1 MGCLRSKELNHSL
14 KVRQLKREKFELR
27 RLLLSGSN
35 MPGNWIYYPI
45 LPIILLM
52 WGSVRAG
59 IETLK
64 DRKMK
69 QGHFVMAG
77 VGGTSKVFKKMW
89 LCGEVLFKNVKVWWK
104 PGVTETMWVKQ
115 TASFPFGWGTAL
127 STEGPSINP
136 LSAAFLCLR
145 FFLSWEF
152 TSDKL
157 GNSLRR
163 WVFLLP
169 SDALRAA
176 ERIQRFTNEL
186 SLYSTVCFEIFSLN
200 LFHK

>member
-1 MGCLRSKELNHSL
+1 MRCLRPRELNHFL
-14 KVRQLKREKFELR
+14 KVRQLKREKFEFR
-27 RLLLSGSN
+27 HLLLSGSN

-59 IETLK
+59 IETLN

-69 QGHFVMAG
+69 QGHFVLAG
-77 VGGTSKVFKKMW
+77 GGGTSKVFKKMW
-89 LCGEVLFKNVKVWWK
+89 LCGEVLFKECEGLMETRSDWDHVSKANSLFPVWMRHS
-104 PGVTETMWVKQ
+104 PVYG
-115 TASFPFGWGTAL
+115 GT
-127 STEGPSINP
+127 IYKP
-136 LSAAFLCLR
+136 LSVAFLCLR

-152 TSDKL
+152 TRDKL

-163 WVFLLP
+163 WVFLRP

>member
-52 WGSVRAG
+52 WGSVQAG

-77 VGGTSKVFKKMW
+77 GKKPQRSSKR
-89 LCGEVLFKNVKVWWK
+89 CGFVVRYCSRNVKVWWK

-115 TASFPFGWGTAL
+115 TASFPFGRGTAL

-186 SLYSTVCFEIFSLN
+186 PLYSTVCFEIFSLN

>member
-1 MGCLRSKELNHSL
+1 MLEVQGVKSFHQGQTTKKGKIWIQMPLTKWFKHARKLN
-14 KVRQLKREKFELR
+14 
-27 RLLLSGSN
+27 LL
-35 MPGNWIYYPI
+35 PHFAHYPI
-45 LPIILLM
+45 NVGFHRSWYWNTEGQEDETRSFCDGGGGGEPQRSSKRC
-52 WGSVRAG
+52 GFVVRYCS
-59 IETLK
+59 
-64 DRKMK
+64 R
-69 QGHFVMAG
+69 
-77 VGGTSKVFKKMW
+77 
-89 LCGEVLFKNVKVWWK
+89 NVKVWWT

-115 TASFPFGWGTAL
+115 TASFLFGWGTAL

-186 SLYSTVCFEIFSLN
+186 PLYSTVCFEIFSLN